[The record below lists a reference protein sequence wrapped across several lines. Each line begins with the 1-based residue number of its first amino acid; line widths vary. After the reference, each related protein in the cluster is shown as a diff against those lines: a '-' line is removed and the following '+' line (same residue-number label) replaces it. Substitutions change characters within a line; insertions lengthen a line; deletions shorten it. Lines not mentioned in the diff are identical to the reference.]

1 MLSSIL
7 VALSPFILNAV
18 MGVAKWAGGLQGTAG
33 KRFLL
38 AVLSLVGVVSF
49 SALNGTPVDPNS
61 ISSLVQ
67 TILEAFVAF
76 LAAHGSYHLFFSQPS
91 TPAAPANLPTT

>member
-7 VALSPFILNAV
+7 LALLPFILNSV
-18 MGVAKWAGGLQGTAG
+18 MGIAKWAGGLQGTAG

-38 AVLSLVGVVSF
+38 AVLSLVGVVAF
-49 SALNGTPVDPNS
+49 SALSGNPIDPNS

-76 LAAHGSYHLFFSQPS
+76 LAAHGSYHLFWDS
-91 TPAAPANLPTT
+91 TPAAPANLPTA